1 MKKRKKKLDDDFF
14 GFGFGF
20 DDYFDSMRKMMERM
34 MQDMMRFDED
44 RIDKLMKDPN
54 AKVYGLSVK
63 IGPDGKPI
71 VKEFGNIKPTIEA
84 IEEGKDELV
93 GTREPLTE
101 VQKHGKEV
109 VIIAEIP
116 GVSKNDIKLVAYD
129 DKLEIKVDTAK
140 RKYYKK
146 LSLPA
151 YIDDK
156 SIKASYKNGIL
167 EVKLKVKKEK
177 KEKGKVIKVE

>member
-1 MKKRKKKLDDDFF
+1 MKKKKKRIEDPFDAFL
-14 GFGFGF
+14 GL

-34 MQDMMRFDED
+34 MHSMMNIEED
-44 RIDKLMKDPN
+44 RIEKLMKDPN
-54 AKVYGLSVK
+54 TKVYGLSVK

-71 VKEFGNIKPTIEA
+71 VKEFGNIKPSIEA
-84 IEEGKDELV
+84 IEEGKEELI
-93 GTREPLTE
+93 GAREPLTE
-101 VQKHGKEV
+101 IQRHGKEI

-116 GVSKNDIKLVAYD
+116 GVSKNDIKLIAYD
-129 DKLEIKVDTAK
+129 DKLEIKVDTEN

-151 YIDDK
+151 YIDEK

-177 KEKGKVIKVE
+177 EKKGKVIKVE